1 VNPGGRAPGVLRSAG
16 RTERLAETN
25 LGQGRLPAAPPSL
38 LASILYD
45 VRGDTAMETELYVSQ
60 REGAYWV
67 GDTRVS
73 LDSIVYEFLNGQ
85 TAEGIAEAFPVL
97 SLEQVYGA
105 ITYYLGHRAEIDAYL
120 REGRLQYECEREA
133 ERRADPAFFRRLAN
147 ARQHQS

>member
-1 VNPGGRAPGVLRSAG
+1 MMMP
-16 RTERLAETN
+16 
-25 LGQGRLPAAPPSL
+25 
-38 LASILYD
+38 
-45 VRGDTAMETELYVSQ
+45 MEKSYVSQ

-67 GDTRVS
+67 GNTRVS

-85 TAEGIAEAFPVL
+85 TAESIAESFPVV

-120 REGRLQYECEREA
+120 REGHSQYEREREA
-133 ERRADPAFFRRLAN
+133 ERRADPAFYQRLVN